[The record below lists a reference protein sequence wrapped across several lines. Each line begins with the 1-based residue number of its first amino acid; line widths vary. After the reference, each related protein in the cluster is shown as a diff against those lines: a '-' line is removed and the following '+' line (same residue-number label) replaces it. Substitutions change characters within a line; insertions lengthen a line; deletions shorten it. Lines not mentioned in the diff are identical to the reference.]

1 METAG
6 QCKRVGP
13 MRSQPH
19 KCPGNEFFSTAF
31 AVYLTT
37 SIFLKSGQFSKQ
49 ANISP
54 SVRIKGNGK
63 TGN

>member
-1 METAG
+1 MQELAPMETAG

-19 KCPGNEFFSTAF
+19 KCPGNEFFSAAF

-37 SIFLKSGQFSKQ
+37 SIFFKKRAIL
-49 ANISP
+49 
-54 SVRIKGNGK
+54 
-63 TGN
+63 